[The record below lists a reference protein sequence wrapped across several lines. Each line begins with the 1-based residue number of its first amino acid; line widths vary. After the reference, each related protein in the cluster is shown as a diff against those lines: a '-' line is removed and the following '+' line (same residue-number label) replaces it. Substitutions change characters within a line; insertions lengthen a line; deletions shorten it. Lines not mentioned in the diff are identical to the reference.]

1 MRTWRNHME
10 FEVLH
15 MKATLSHGMVGVHA
29 MPTRRRGTLRWT
41 TAGSARQRGAAVR
54 DQRRTFSGAGDGAP
68 AAGAVT
74 ASR

>member
-15 MKATLSHGMVGVHA
+15 MKATLSHGMVGGCMRYPRA
-29 MPTRRRGTLRWT
+29 DEEPSGGRPP
-41 TAGSARQRGAAVR
+41 APPGSAAVR